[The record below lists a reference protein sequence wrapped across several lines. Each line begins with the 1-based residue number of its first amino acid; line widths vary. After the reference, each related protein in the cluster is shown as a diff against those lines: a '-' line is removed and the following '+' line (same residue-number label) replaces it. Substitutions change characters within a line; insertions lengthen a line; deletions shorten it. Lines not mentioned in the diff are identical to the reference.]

1 MCAGSF
7 SKFEFS
13 RHLCAHGKRFRKHFR
28 PGHPPFIPRPDVR
41 VARSIREVKCAYVLF
56 YSTHARLTQYTKC
69 LYQVFASVILQPVVF
84 IKPAIP
90 ESMEDKALFAK
101 KIAKYGVSLKE
112 YMKSLNEEEI
122 VYVYL
127 SVFNQEK
134 TDLLLIEYLN

>member
-1 MCAGSF
+1 MY
-7 SKFEFS
+7 
-13 RHLCAHGKRFRKHFR
+13 LCGYSLVKRFN
-28 PGHPPFIPRPDVR
+28 V
-41 VARSIREVKCAYVLF
+41 
-56 YSTHARLTQYTKC
+56 LTQYTKC

-101 KIAKYGVSLKE
+101 KLAKYGVSLKE

-134 TDLLLIEYLN
+134 TDLLLIEYLNKKLIVFCTV